1 MYIYAS
7 YPDKI
12 LHFCIYINFWSKPF
26 PLCSGLPGFGN
37 PHPSRKC
44 CSKIAT
50 PLAAVDGSAAPKVR
64 ARLVKRGGK
73 ECEKIIYFPE
83 SATYRFP

>member
-12 LHFCIYINFWSKPF
+12 LYFCIYINFFGAKPF

-37 PHPSRKC
+37 PHPPRKC
-44 CSKIAT
+44 RRNLAP

-64 ARLVKRGGK
+64 ARLVKRGK